1 MKPHILL
8 FFSLASCLFS
18 GCSQNDYDSDSVTG
32 KDTPCQSMS
41 FSASLPSSTTKVTE
55 TADATKGLI
64 TAWES
69 TDALQVFHKYIK
81 NSTVGAMQGFTFASK
96 SAGSS
101 VTFAYSGASEYS
113 FTPNSFL
120 YGFNAL
126 PTAGNYTQTY
136 NTSSDNFTL
145 SLSGYGSQT
154 GTLSNL
160 RNYDAMYGVS
170 SVNTGGTPSAMP
182 MSHLIS
188 VLRFDLTN
196 AAFTGTL
203 TSVAFTYTPSSGSSL
218 LPSSGNFTLS
228 NSGTVTTGSLTGA
241 TSWTVNN
248 IAASSGTAPVY
259 LMTFPDTRS
268 GTLTITATASDGS
281 TYSRTI
287 TLSAFL
293 LTSGSM
299 KAYKVTLNLV
309 PPTTT
314 YSFNYYMW
322 DATAAYVSGTNNY
335 NTITSGVAT
344 NSCKDCPTY
353 DQIQMYIGAG
363 TYWDSTTPWK
373 DASGATHTGGLWL
386 KKRAYI
392 SGFDAG
398 TATKSTSATPTAGIP
413 TPTSQY
419 FFLPASG
426 YMSGSIASNV
436 GSYGFYWSSTP
447 YSNASYAYVL
457 NFHSSNVGAYGDNR
471 YRGFC
476 LWSVQ

>member
-228 NSGTVTTGSLTGA
+228 NSGTVTTGSLTGS

-268 GTLTITATASDGS
+268 GSLTITAIGS
-281 TYSRTI
+281 NGNAYYRKI
-287 TLSAFL
+287 TLSGL
-293 LTSGSM
+293 SLTSGSM
-299 KAYKVTLNLV
+299 KAYTITLN
-309 PPTTT
+309 PIAT
-314 YSFNYYMW
+314 YSFKYYMW
-322 DATAAYVSGTNNY
+322 DATAAYVNGITNY

-344 NSCKDCPTY
+344 NSCKNCPTY
-353 DQIQMYIGAG
+353 TQMQMYIGAG
-363 TYWDSTTPWK
+363 AYWDNTTPWK
-373 DASGATHTGGLWL
+373 DASSGTVYTGGVWL
-386 KKRAYI
+386 KKKAYI

-398 TATKSTSATPTAGIP
+398 TATKSTYAAPTAGIP
-413 TPTSQY
+413 SNTSQY

-426 YMSGSIASNV
+426 GMSGSAAYSV
-436 GSYGFYWSSTP
+436 GSGGSYWSSTP
-447 YSNASYAYVL
+447 YSDATYAYGLYFSSSYVVA
-457 NFHSSNVGAYGDNR
+457 NHSDDRLGGSCVW
-471 YRGFC
+471 
-476 LWSVQ
+476 LVQ

>member
-228 NSGTVTTGSLTGA
+228 NSGTVTTGSLSGS
-241 TSWTVNN
+241 TSWTVSNVS
-248 IAASSGTAPVY
+248 ASSGTAPLY

-268 GTLTITATASDGS
+268 GSLTITATASNGS
-281 TYSRTI
+281 TYSRAI
-287 TLSAFL
+287 TLSGFS

-309 PPTTT
+309 PPTT

-322 DATAAYVSGTNNY
+322 DATAAYVYGTNNY

-344 NSCKDCPTY
+344 NSCKDCPTL
-353 DQIQMYIGAG
+353 DQIYMYIGAG
-363 TYWDSTTPWK
+363 TYWDNTTPWK
-373 DASGATHTGGLWL
+373 DASGTTYTGGIWF
-386 KKRAYI
+386 KKKAYI

-398 TATKSTSATPTAGIP
+398 TATKSTSATPTKGIP
-413 TPTSQY
+413 SNTSQY

-426 YMSGSIASNV
+426 SMSGFIARFV
-436 GSYGFYWSSTP
+436 GSAGYYWSSTP
-447 YSNASYAYVL
+447 FPYASYAYSL
-457 NFHSSNVGAYGDNR
+457 SFSSSDVGASYYSR
-471 YRGFC
+471 YSGFC